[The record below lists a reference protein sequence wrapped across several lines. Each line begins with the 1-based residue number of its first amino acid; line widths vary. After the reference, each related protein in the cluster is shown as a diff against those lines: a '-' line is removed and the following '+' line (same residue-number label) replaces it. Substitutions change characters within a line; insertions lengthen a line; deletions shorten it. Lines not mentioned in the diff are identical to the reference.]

1 MWSGG
6 LPGGL
11 WILEAAFSLGSES
24 KYGVAVR
31 CSSLVIQATHGELA
45 NPKIECSSAAPSTV
59 FFTVNGI
66 GSSLLAAGDQVC
78 IDASCQPAAA
88 SVGTTANL
96 EAGAQEITLKN
107 SSGSGKTAPSGGSGS
122 LVAGD
127 YIRVAQVNTNSYTVG
142 GGQITLP

>member
-1 MWSGG
+1 MSGTR
-6 LPGGL
+6 
-11 WILEAAFSLGSES
+11 IKIATFSLGSES

-31 CSSLVIQATHGELA
+31 CSSLAVIQATNGELA

-78 IDASCQPAAA
+78 IDASCQPATA
-88 SVGTTANL
+88 SLDTTANL